1 MKLFFTKANDVFYT
15 SNYYFGF
22 NDFRLGN
29 VVFMKRLNDAER
41 VFDLL
46 VRTTM
51 LKNSLREIK

>member
-1 MKLFFTKANDVFYT
+1 MKLFFTKANDIFYT
-15 SNYYFGF
+15 SSYYFGF
-22 NDFRLGN
+22 NNFCSGN

-46 VRTTM
+46 VRTIM